1 MKRFA
6 LLALPAF
13 VVGTAVGAAAVVI
26 YRRRSGLRSS
36 PRVLQYRTSA
46 APDTRAT
53 ATAGTEPLAGHDER
67 HEEELEARHGAVL
80 HIDVGKLNVGQI

>member
-13 VVGTAVGAAAVVI
+13 VVGAALGAGVVVM
-26 YRRRSGLRSS
+26 YRSRSS
-36 PRVLQYRTSA
+36 RRAQPAVLQPRTTT
-46 APDTRAT
+46 APDPSAT
-53 ATAGTEPLAGHDER
+53 ATAGIAALAGYDER

-80 HIDVGKLNVGQI
+80 HIDVGKLSVGQI